1 MDKNFIKSK
10 LLELDVISIDL
21 VNDYIDFCMDNN
33 EHKKILYATAEHHI
47 LPKSIFPEF
56 TSLKINKWNST
67 YLTHDKHYVAHSI
80 LAKAIDNDKI
90 IYAWNRLN
98 NISFNSKYIDETIY
112 KELSESFAK
121 TAGKHWINTIPIL
134 AYGKIIRKNKED
146 ILCTDKI
153 LFKDVKLVI
162 NSDKEIVWVNIE
174 DIDDNYTHLMKDKN
188 HTSKTKEK
196 ISNTRINNGTAKGAN
211 NPRTKLFEIYNS
223 SSELIASVSDNLRKF
238 AKEFGIPFGSIQ
250 KALKETDGILYKN
263 AIRQSD
269 ISILKRNNTYQ
280 FKDWVIKDLGEINKK
295 DKK

>member
-1 MDKNFIKSK
+1 MDKDFIKSK
-10 LLELDVISIDL
+10 LLELDVIDENL
-21 VNDYIDFCMDNN
+21 LNDYIDFCIDNN
-33 EHKKILYATAEHHI
+33 EHRKILYTTAIHHI

-56 TSLKINKWNST
+56 KSLKINKWNST
-67 YLTHDKHYVAHSI
+67 HLTHDKHYIAHSI
-80 LAKAIDNDKI
+80 LAKAIYNNKI

-98 NISFNSKYIDETIY
+98 NILDNSKYIDESVY
-112 KELSESFAK
+112 KELCESFAK
-121 TAGKHWINTIPIL
+121 IAGKHWINTIPIL
-134 AYGKIIRKNKED
+134 DDGKIIRKNKED

-153 LFKDVKLVI
+153 LFKDVKLVK
-162 NSDKEIVWVNIE
+162 NRDNEIVWVNIE
-174 DIDDNYTHLMKDKN
+174 DIDDNYIHLMKDKN

-196 ISNTRINNGTAKGAN
+196 ISNTRINNGTAKGSN

-223 SSELIASVSDNLRKF
+223 SGELVASVCDNLRKF

-250 KALKETDGILYKN
+250 KALSKTDGILYKN
-263 AIRQSD
+263 ATRQSD